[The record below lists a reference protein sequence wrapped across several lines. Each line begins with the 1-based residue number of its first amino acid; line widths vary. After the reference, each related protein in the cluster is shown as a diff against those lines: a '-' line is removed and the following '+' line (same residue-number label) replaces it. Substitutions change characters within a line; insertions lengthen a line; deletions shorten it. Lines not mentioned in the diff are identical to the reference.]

1 MRSLK
6 MRLIIVAAAWIAG
19 GVAVAGL
26 LLSTAF
32 RDFLVTQFYDQLHV
46 NLDELE
52 RLVEIDSAG
61 ALKLKSSLSG
71 FLDELSAK
79 DEVRLRS
86 NPDTDPTY
94 AIGRMIAKDY
104 LSAMV
109 LDRLQMYERRIEHS
123 LCRIIKE
130 LRTLRLGPRL
140 KGGDDAARGAADSSV
155 RAEGFGEGCI
165 PSEPDHRF
173 AETQNLASLRIDDA
187 TDAAMSDC
195 AKQTQSPASQEEHRL
210 AETQDVASLRLDD
223 ATHGGASDCVEQSQ
237 SPDRV
242 RSA

>member
-1 MRSLK
+1 

-109 LDRLQMYERRIEHS
+109 LDRLQVYERRIEHS

-155 RAEGFGEGCI
+155 RAEGFGEGCS